1 MENWRRKLITAM
13 ETGSSKAGQES
24 NIKVKKSDIETIG
37 HTKFWDKENNTRFF
51 LDPNTAEMEINQL
64 RNILDLFGASITLK
78 AEGEWEMGCTDIEVV
93 TTLSRTDYDAEIK
106 KMARFSDSSFQE
118 FESNN

>member
-64 RNILDLFGASITLK
+64 RNILDLFGASITSK
-78 AEGEWEMGCTDIEVV
+78 AEVEWEMGCTDIEVV

>member
-24 NIKVKKSDIETIG
+24 NFKVKKSDIEAIG

-51 LDPNTAEMEINQL
+51 LDPSTAEMEIIQL
-64 RNILDLFGASITLK
+64 RNILDLFGASIISK
-78 AEGEWEMGCTDIEVV
+78 AEVEWEMGGTDIEVV

-106 KMARFSDSSFQE
+106 KMASVSDSSFQE